1 MSRKILLSLLLT
13 AALAGP
19 ALAQSDPPLL
29 VGRISSLQGQV
40 TVLGN
45 DGVANVAL
53 LNWPVTSANHV
64 TTTRGARAE
73 FRVGS
78 AAIRL
83 DGDSDM
89 EVTELDDDRLRL
101 RLNYGSAN
109 VRIKTDELLRGF
121 ELTTPQARITLN
133 EPTSVRID
141 TERVADTT
149 SIGVL
154 SGAAQVDGAG
164 TIVTLRSGKGVDVT
178 PDDVRTGQLRRD
190 GFDDWAQA
198 RDRGDDS
205 AVASRYLPPDVT
217 GYEELDRNGSWV
229 DNSEYGPLWT
239 PNSVAVDW
247 APYRDGR
254 WIWLDPWGWT
264 WVDSAPWGYAP
275 SHYGRWVMVGQRWR
289 WAPGRGLGRPVWSPA
304 LVGWVGGGDVAF
316 GRGHAPGMGWYP
328 LSPRE
333 AYVPTYRVSIDVERR
348 LAWSHDGRTIE
359 RFDEHRDH
367 RDGVTVLPREQFE
380 ARRMVPVTAGQRAVL
395 TPGAARNLPAMTA
408 VPSPGGVARSSD
420 GRHPDWRDAPR
431 AGQPAPGAPAGA
443 APAGGRVLTADPYR
457 GVRPATPSQPAAAAP
472 GGASMQPGQQRD
484 PYRDER
490 GNRAAEDARWARPA
504 PGAEIPMRGA
514 PAQQQQQP
522 GPATTY
528 QQPSRPQ
535 VSQTVPSQPA
545 AATPLPHQAQQQQA
559 QPQQMQQQIQQQTQQ
574 LNREPHPNAEAHR
587 DPAADKRKEEERRK
601 NEERNGDKNQSR

>member
-19 ALAQSDPPLL
+19 ALAQNDPPLL

-83 DGDSDM
+83 DGDSDL
-89 EVTELDDDRLRL
+89 EVTELDDDRLQL

-109 VRIKTDELLRGF
+109 VRIKTDDMLRGF
-121 ELTTPQARITLN
+121 ELATPQARVTLN
-133 EPTSVRID
+133 EPGSVRID

-149 SIGVL
+149 TVGVL
-154 SGAAQVDGAG
+154 SGTAQVAGAG

-190 GFDDWAQA
+190 GFDDWAQN

-239 PNSVAVDW
+239 PNAVAVDW

-275 SHYGRWVMVGQRWR
+275 SHYGRWVIVGQRWR

-328 LSPRE
+328 LAPRE

-348 LAWSHDGRTIE
+348 LAWSHDGRTVE
-359 RFDEHRDH
+359 RYDERREH

-395 TPGAARNLPAMTA
+395 TPGAARNLPAVAA
-408 VPSPGGVARSSD
+408 VPSPGGVARSVD
-420 GRHPDWRDAPR
+420 GRHPEWRDAPR
-431 AGQPAPGAPAGA
+431 GGQPGQPSLAVPAA
-443 APAGGRVLTADPYR
+443 APQAGGRVLTGEPYR
-457 GVRPATPSQPAAAAP
+457 GGARPGAPSQPAAV
-472 GGASMQPGQQRD
+472 QPGAPTTPMTQQREQ
-484 PYRDER
+484 YRDER
-490 GNRAAEDARWARPA
+490 GNRAAEEARWARPA
-504 PGAEIPMRGA
+504 PGAEIPVRGA
-514 PAQQQQQP
+514 PAAQQSGQV
-522 GPATTY
+522 ATY
-528 QQPSRPQ
+528 P
-535 VSQTVPSQPA
+535 QPA
-545 AATPLPHQAQQQQA
+545 AAMPAPRQPPQMPQQAQQQQV
-559 QPQQMQQQIQQQTQQ
+559 QQQIQMQQQQQQAQQAQQ
-574 LNREPHPNAEAHR
+574 LNREPRPNAEPRR
-587 DPAADKRKEEERRK
+587 DPAVDKRKEEERRR
-601 NEERNGDKNQSR
+601 NEERNGDKNPAR